1 MAKQTSAFG
10 LWVILGVFVLVAMIP
25 REIWIAMGIAVAEV
39 SPHLSLQNPHVG
51 RNQAVCAHRLC
62 NTGGYLDHRGQADAR
77 SPSIAP

>member
-1 MAKQTSAFG
+1 MPAHSRKRNSLSAKEASPVVVG
-10 LWVILGVFVLVAMIP
+10 LT
-25 REIWIAMGIAVAEV
+25 IAEAVRTAVPEV